1 MKKDLKL
8 AIISNSDSI
17 DIVYKSYIDESER
30 FHSVILKEYIKKY
43 YPDAFIN
50 KSVDLNNANA
60 ISLFLR
66 EQGNIV
72 FLNDTTYQNGVPD
85 PHGKTGIVIMPDFML
100 ESQKDALLE
109 LSDEIKDYDGL
120 QIWHNFES
128 HDSCKMMFTKTKE
141 QVKTIIPY
149 YIEEFV
155 NHKIK

>member
-17 DIVYKSYIDESER
+17 DIVYKSYIDESEC

-50 KSVDLNNANA
+50 KSVDLDNANT

-85 PHGKTGIVIMPDFML
+85 PHGKTG
-100 ESQKDALLE
+100 
-109 LSDEIKDYDGL
+109 LSL
-120 QIWHNFES
+120 CQILCW
-128 HDSCKMMFTKTKE
+128 
-141 QVKTIIPY
+141 
-149 YIEEFV
+149 
-155 NHKIK
+155 NHKKMLYWN

>member
-1 MKKDLKL
+1 M
-8 AIISNSDSI
+8 
-17 DIVYKSYIDESER
+17 E
-30 FHSVILKEYIKKY
+30 
-43 YPDAFIN
+43 
-50 KSVDLNNANA
+50 
-60 ISLFLR
+60 
-66 EQGNIV
+66 
-72 FLNDTTYQNGVPD
+72 
-85 PHGKTGIVIMPDFML
+85 KTGIVIMPDFML

>member
-8 AIISNSDSI
+8 AIISNSDSSN
-17 DIVYKSYIDESER
+17 IVYKSYIDESER

-50 KSVDLNNANA
+50 KSVDLDNANA

-85 PHGKTGIVIMPDFML
+85 PHGKTGIVIMPDVML
-100 ESQKDALLE
+100 ESQKDALLK
-109 LSDEIKDYDGL
+109 LNDEIKGYDGL
-120 QIWHNFES
+120 QIWYHFES

-141 QVKTIIPY
+141 QVKMIIPY